1 MAAGEAAADRE
12 TGFLQLERRGDAIE
26 VSLQGE
32 WTLDHVSQL
41 SEGLRAA
48 EREPARHVTF
58 CCGGLQEIDIA
69 GAWVLHDAAQ
79 RMGRLGRTTEF
90 VGFKAAHFK
99 FLEQVVRTGE
109 STIAED
115 VAAEPTRRP
124 RWKEHAAA
132 LGRASVVAFADLGRL
147 TRGLLDG
154 LAHPSGVALREW
166 IRQLDAAGAR
176 GVPLVALMGFLIG
189 VIMAFQG
196 ATQLRRFGAEIF
208 VVDLVAIAV
217 LREMGPVVT
226 AVVVAGRSG
235 SAFAAELGE
244 MKLSE
249 EISALRVL
257 GLRPMRVL
265 VVSRIVALVVAM
277 PLLAMVAN
285 VAGLTGGMAIAVAS
299 LDLTPAAFLDRVQEA
314 VGLDQL
320 ALGLVKTPFFGLAI
334 AAVGTLRGLEVSTS
348 SEEVGRKTTAAV
360 VQGIVLIVLID
371 AVFSVVYAAHGL

>member
-1 MAAGEAAADRE
+1 
-12 TGFLQLERRGDAIE
+12 
-26 VSLQGE
+26 
-32 WTLDHVSQL
+32 
-41 SEGLRAA
+41 
-48 EREPARHVTF
+48 
-58 CCGGLQEIDIA
+58 
-69 GAWVLHDAAQ
+69 
-79 RMGRLGRTTEF
+79 
-90 VGFKAAHFK
+90 
-99 FLEQVVRTGE
+99 
-109 STIAED
+109 
-115 VAAEPTRRP
+115 
-124 RWKEHAAA
+124 
-132 LGRASVVAFADLGRL
+132 
-147 TRGLLDG
+147 
-154 LAHPSGVALREW
+154 LREW
-166 IRQLDAAGAR
+166 IRQLDAAGVR